1 MENPNSEISYKHI
14 FFDLDHT
21 IWDFD
26 KNAEETLHELYGIYA
41 LKDLGL
47 HSADLFIE
55 TYTRN
60 NHQLW
65 AEYHV
70 GKITKAALREA
81 RFKKT
86 FLDLGLQPEII
97 PVGFEDDYVQLCPT
111 KTNLFPD
118 AHETLQYLQSKY
130 TLHLISNGFRESQ
143 DVKISGTNIGG
154 YFQHVII
161 SEEIGINKPDKAIFE
176 HALGLAGTNIG
187 GYFQHVIIS
196 EEIGINKPD
205 KAIFEH
211 ALGLAGA
218 NKNES
223 LMIGDSLEADVYGAL
238 NFGIDAI
245 YFNPAG
251 LEKPDDVPVQ
261 ITRLKELT
269 LLL

>member
-1 MENPNSEISYKHI
+1 MNNSEIEHPKSEIKYKHL

-41 LKDLGL
+41 LKKLGL

-60 NHQLW
+60 NHLLW

-70 GKITKAALREA
+70 GKITKAALREE

-86 FLDLGLQPEII
+86 FLDLGLHPDVI
-97 PVGFEDDYVQLCPT
+97 PVGFEDDYVKLCPT

-130 TLHLISNGFRESQ
+130 TLHLISNGFSESQ
-143 DVKISGTNIGG
+143 DIKISRTNIGG
-154 YFQHVII
+154 YFQHIII
-161 SEEIGINKPDKAIFE
+161 SETIGVNKPDKAIFE
-176 HALGLAGTNIG
+176 HALKLANTTK
-187 GYFQHVIIS
+187 
-196 EEIGINKPD
+196 E
-205 KAIFEH
+205 
-211 ALGLAGA
+211 
-218 NKNES
+218 ES
-223 LMIGDSLEADVYGAL
+223 LMIGDSLEADVRGAL
-238 NFGIDAI
+238 NFGMDAI

-251 LEKPDDVPVQ
+251 LDKPDDIPVQ
-261 ITRLKELT
+261 ITHLKELT
-269 LLL
+269 QML